1 MSLPAQNA
9 QPPLTESAFYM
20 LRCLVAVATADNVI
34 EQQELVFLR
43 ALLAHFKRHL
53 HDSEQRVGVTLTE
66 RVPLVLNGAGLRT
79 RFMLEV
85 YVVGLYVRTRTTRT
99 TRTTRADAVLDAREP
114 RRVRLV
120 MKRAV
125 DAQTI
130 WDNFNEGIRTNAS
143 GAELSALEPRLV
155 EVERA
160 FRAIGAVAKGD
171 EVDIDLAADGTGV
184 IRYRG
189 EEQGVISSAELSRAL
204 LKIWL
209 GAKPVQDDL
218 KRALLG
224 G

>member
-1 MSLPAQNA
+1 MIPGSEVGVKRSRSVAAAL
-9 QPPLTESAFYM
+9 
-20 LRCLVAVATADNVI
+20 LVAILSIEAARAAEVAGV
-34 EQQELVFLR
+34 
-43 ALLAHFKRHL
+43 ALDDRITVA
-53 HDSEQRVGVTLTE
+53 G
-66 RVPLVLNGAGLRT
+66 VPLVLNGAGLRT

-85 YVVGLYVRTRTTRT
+85 YVVGLYVR

-130 WDNFNEGIRTNAS
+130 WDNFNEGIRKNAS
-143 GAELSALEPRLV
+143 TSELVALEPRLV

-160 FRAIGAVAKGD
+160 FREIGAVAKGD
-171 EVDIDLAADGTGV
+171 GIDIDFAADGTGV

-189 EEQGVISSAELSRAL
+189 EVKGVISGADLSRAL